1 MFGRLD
7 SDDRRAAIAGVVVL
21 ALLAV
26 LYPVM
31 ADAAARPLAVFVLPS
46 LLTAV
51 LGGWRPTLLIGVAS
65 LVVAVLLGVLGPLDA
80 SALIAR
86 WSVIALGVAMGAV
99 GAAVREGQSKRLA
112 VLDQTVALREAFERA
127 LAPSP
132 VPPEGVVAV
141 ARYRAAES
149 RMHLGGDFLDAIALA
164 DGRLA
169 VLIGDV
175 CGHGPREAAF
185 GAALRAGWKSIA
197 LGGKTDPAEWVDAL
211 NDAFFRDGRIDTYAT
226 VCTGYLDLSGGVSRL
241 VNVGHPPP
249 ILLEPPAR
257 ALDLPP
263 APPLGIGLFDQW
275 TTSELM
281 WGGQPLLFYT
291 DGLIEN
297 PRLRGRPARWGVD
310 GMVTWLNTHPQ
321 TATLDD
327 LADTLLHVA
336 TDQHDV
342 RDDIAMLI
350 VAGDH

>member
-1 MFGRLD
+1 MR
-7 SDDRRAAIAGVVVL
+7 
-21 ALLAV
+21 
-26 LYPVM
+26 
-31 ADAAARPLAVFVLPS
+31 
-46 LLTAV
+46 
-51 LGGWRPTLLIGVAS
+51 
-65 LVVAVLLGVLGPLDA
+65 
-80 SALIAR
+80 
-86 WSVIALGVAMGAV
+86 
-99 GAAVREGQSKRLA
+99 
-112 VLDQTVALREAFERA
+112 
-127 LAPSP
+127 
-132 VPPEGVVAV
+132 
-141 ARYRAAES
+141 S
-149 RMHLGGDFLDAIALA
+149 RCA

-257 ALDLPP
+257 VLDLPP